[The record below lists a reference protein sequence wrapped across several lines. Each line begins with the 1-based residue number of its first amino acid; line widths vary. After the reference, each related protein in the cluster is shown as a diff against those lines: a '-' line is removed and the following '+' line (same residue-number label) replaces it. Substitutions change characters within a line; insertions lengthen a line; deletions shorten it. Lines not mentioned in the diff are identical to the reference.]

1 MSNNHKR
8 EKSYKYRV
16 KKSSKDSA
24 SRKSCLVGG
33 NGSFKKPFK
42 AAGSEAGNKYDERND
57 EANFNHYYARRH
69 RPKLFGSFDS
79 SNVHLKSYNF
89 GIYGLF

>member
-1 MSNNHKR
+1 MSNNQKR

-24 SRKSCLVGG
+24 SRKSCLVGA
-33 NGSFKKPFK
+33 NGSFKKPYK
-42 AAGSEAGNKYDERND
+42 AAGSEAANKYD

-89 GIYGLF
+89 GI